1 MSQNLKRHLPYLLIV
16 LLLLIAAGLRFYN
29 LGAQSFWYDEGVA
42 YGHSQRSLWEMIPR
56 LQNNVHVPA
65 YFGSLALWEDF
76 TGSSEFAL
84 RYYSALWSIVSVAAT
99 FALGKRLFHPM
110 VGVAAAFFVAL
121 NGFSIY
127 YAQEARM
134 YAMLAGVGALAMW
147 AFVRFAQL
155 AMQPYTGEIK
165 PNWIRDLVKWG
176 FAFCLLNAL
185 GEYTHV
191 SYALVMLSQGVM
203 AILMLGN
210 LAWRVMQGKIPFA
223 VLAQVFGLYVLFNI
237 ISLVLFAPWIGVAV
251 SQTSAQ
257 PNISNVMPISDVLR
271 MIQGWFGFGISFE
284 VGIGGMAGVMYA
296 LLIFGLLTVPNSRKN
311 AWWALLLPLVWFG
324 LSVAGYLAL
333 NLYDRYLRF
342 LLPAQIAFAL
352 AVARGA
358 WALWEILPRPES
370 LENEETKPKRSVLS
384 SWRYS
389 KPLRRYLPKFTA
401 VVAVLAIGWTQLS
414 ILPALY
420 HGMNYQ
426 RDDYRGLAAMIESQT
441 GENDAVI
448 LSSAGLQEIFGY
460 YYRGTA
466 PVYPLPVGEDIAGD
480 TQKVIDSSELI
491 YAVFYGEGE
500 QDPEHLVESTLTTN
514 AFPIDSQWIGD
525 IRLVR
530 YASPAEFASP
540 TEADLLFGEHIRL
553 LSYALSDTSLRPNG
567 VLQIQLQ
574 WETDAVLETRY
585 KIFLQLLD
593 SNGAL
598 VAQRDSEPS
607 GNQALTTLW
616 QVDETIVDN
625 HALALPNLPAGDYTL
640 ILGLYDVDNATARLS
655 VGEGDYFVLGTIHVD
670 D

>member
-1 MSQNLKRHLPYLLIV
+1 MSQNLKRHLPYLLMI

-84 RYYSALWSIVSVAAT
+84 RYYSALWSILSVAAT
-99 FALGKRLFHPM
+99 FAVGKRLFHPM
-110 VGVAAAFFVAL
+110 VGVAAAFFVAF

-155 AMQPYTGEIK
+155 AMQPYSGEIK
-165 PNWIRDLVKWG
+165 RNWIGDLAKWG

-203 AILMLGN
+203 ASLMLAN
-210 LAWRVMQGKIPFA
+210 LAWRVMQGKLPFA
-223 VLAQVFGLYVLFNI
+223 LLAQVFGLYVLFNI

-257 PNISNVMPISDVLR
+257 PNISNVMPLSDVLR

-296 LLIFGLLTVPNSRKN
+296 LLIFGLLSVPNSRKN

-358 WALWEILPRPES
+358 WALWEIVPRHPRPITR
-370 LENEETKPKRSVLS
+370 L
-384 SWRYS
+384 
-389 KPLRRYLPKFTA
+389 LPKFTA
-401 VVAVLAIGWTQLS
+401 LVAVLAIGWTQLS

-460 YYRGTA
+460 YYHGTA
-466 PVYPLPVGEDIAGD
+466 PVYPLPIGEDIAGD
-480 TQKVIDSSELI
+480 TQSVIDSSELI

-500 QDPEHLVESTLTTN
+500 QDPEHLVESTLTAN
-514 AFPIDSQWIGD
+514 AFPIDSHWIGD

-530 YASPAEFASP
+530 YASPAEFGNP
-540 TEADLLFGEHIRL
+540 TEADLLFGDNIRL
-553 LSYALSDTSLRPNG
+553 LSYALSDTSLSPNG

-593 SNGAL
+593 ANGAL
-598 VAQRDSEPS
+598 VAQRDTEPS
-607 GNQALTTLW
+607 GNQAFTTIWALG
-616 QVDETIVDN
+616 ETIVDN

-640 ILGLYDVDNATARLS
+640 ILGLYDVNNATARLA
-655 VGEGDYFVLGTIHVD
+655 VGEGDYLVLGTIRVD

>member
-1 MSQNLKRHLPYLLIV
+1 MSQTLKRHLPYLLMI

-42 YGHSQRSLWEMIPR
+42 FGHSQRSLWEMIPR

-65 YFGSLALWEDF
+65 YFGSLAVWEDF
-76 TGSSEFAL
+76 TGSSEFSL

-110 VGVAAAFFVAL
+110 VGVAAAFFVAF

-134 YAMLAGVGALAMW
+134 YAMLAGIGALSMW

-155 AMQPYTGEIK
+155 AMQPYAGEIK
-165 PNWIRDLVKWG
+165 PNWLRDLVKWG

-203 AILMLGN
+203 ASLMLGN

-223 VLAQVFGLYVLFNI
+223 ILAQVFGLYVLFNI

-358 WALWEILPRPES
+358 WALWEIVPRHPRPITR
-370 LENEETKPKRSVLS
+370 L
-384 SWRYS
+384 
-389 KPLRRYLPKFTA
+389 LPKFTA

-426 RDDYRGLAAMIESQT
+426 RDNYRGLAAMIESQA

-460 YYRGTA
+460 YYHGTA

-480 TQKVIDSSELI
+480 TQNVIDSSELI

-500 QDPEHLVESTLTTN
+500 QDPEHLVESTLTAN

-553 LSYALSDTSLRPNG
+553 PSYALSDTSLSPNG

-593 SNGAL
+593 GNGAL
-598 VAQRDSEPS
+598 MAQRDTEPS
-607 GNQALTTLW
+607 GNQALTNTW
-616 QVDETIVDN
+616 QVGETIVDN

-640 ILGLYDVDNATARLS
+640 ILGLYDVNNATARLS
-655 VGEGDYFVLGTIHVD
+655 VGDGDYFVLGTIRVD